1 MSARILIV
9 EDNTDNLKLMSYLLK
24 ASGYQLFTAMDGEE
38 ALETVTRERPD
49 LVVCD
54 VQIPKIDGYGVA
66 QRLKNHPAL
75 RSIPL
80 VAVTALAMVGD
91 RDKMLSAGFDGYI
104 SKPLIPQTFV
114 KQLEAFLNAEERRP
128 PRTPHKNVPETPR
141 APSNQPHKATI
152 LVVDDSRV
160 NLNLVRSTLEPFGY
174 SVVAAQSVQEGL
186 SVARQQRP
194 DLIL

>member
-91 RDKMLSAGFDGYI
+91 RDKMLSAGFDGG
-104 SKPLIPQTFV
+104 
-114 KQLEAFLNAEERRP
+114 
-128 PRTPHKNVPETPR
+128 
-141 APSNQPHKATI
+141 
-152 LVVDDSRV
+152 DDHV
-160 NLNLVRSTLEPFGY
+160 
-174 SVVAAQSVQEGL
+174 VVADQLDHAFAL
-186 SVARQQRP
+186 QRIVL
-194 DLIL
+194 DQ